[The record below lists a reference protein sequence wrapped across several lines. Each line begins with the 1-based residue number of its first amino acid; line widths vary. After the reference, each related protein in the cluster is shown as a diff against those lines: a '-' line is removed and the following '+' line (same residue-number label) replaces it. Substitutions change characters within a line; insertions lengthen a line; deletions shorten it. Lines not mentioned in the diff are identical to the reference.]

1 MMEPAQ
7 YLMGFLMDPYQ
18 TLNLE
23 TDTSLLCIDELQRRG
38 HRVFWLETAN
48 LDLVN
53 GELQAGLREV
63 LATSPL
69 RLGAEESGP
78 LSRLDG
84 LLIRKDPPFDD
95 SYLHLTYLLDFLP
108 PGVVCVNSPRAL
120 RNINEKL
127 ATFHWPAYCPDSL
140 VTFNPNRLL
149 SFARRYQRILVK
161 PLDECSGRGIR
172 FFNGADPDLA
182 SQLVDV
188 MRSIDGRQ
196 RYMLAQEYLPA
207 VSAGDKRVYLLGQQP
222 VGWVNRIPAPGSDLA
237 NIHQG
242 ARCEATELTNHER
255 EVCTQVGQW
264 LLAQGVLLAGLD
276 FIGGRLT
283 EINVTSPSAVRQ
295 INAVMQVKLE
305 IQLVDGLLESL
316 DRAQSR

>member
-1 MMEPAQ
+1 M
-7 YLMGFLMDPYQ
+7 
-18 TLNLE
+18 
-23 TDTSLLCIDELQRRG
+23 
-38 HRVFWLETAN
+38 
-48 LDLVN
+48 
-53 GELQAGLREV
+53 
-63 LATSPL
+63 
-69 RLGAEESGP
+69 
-78 LSRLDG
+78 
-84 LLIRKDPPFDD
+84 
-95 SYLHLTYLLDFLP
+95 
-108 PGVVCVNSPRAL
+108 
-120 RNINEKL
+120 
-127 ATFHWPAYCPDSL
+127 
-140 VTFNPNRLL
+140 
-149 SFARRYQRILVK
+149 
-161 PLDECSGRGIR
+161 
-172 FFNGADPDLA
+172 
-182 SQLVDV
+182 
-188 MRSIDGRQ
+188 
-196 RYMLAQEYLPA
+196 
-207 VSAGDKRVYLLGQQP
+207 YLLGQQP